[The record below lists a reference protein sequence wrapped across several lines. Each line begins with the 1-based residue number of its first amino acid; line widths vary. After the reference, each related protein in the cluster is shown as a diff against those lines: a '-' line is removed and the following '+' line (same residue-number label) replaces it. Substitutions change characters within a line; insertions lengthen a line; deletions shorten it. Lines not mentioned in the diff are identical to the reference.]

1 MKKVDFKTL
10 LEENKN
16 IIGKICRVYTNDEEE
31 FQDYFQEVS
40 LQIWKAYDSFKGHSK
55 ISTWIY
61 RIALNVCLSELRK
74 EKKRVDTH
82 EYQPNYDI
90 ADDVDDHQQE
100 RVNALYTAI
109 KTLKKTDRAIILL
122 YLEDKSYKEMANI
135 LGITTTNIGVKIN
148 RLKQE
153 LKSKMYAG

>member
-16 IIGKICRVYTNDEEE
+16 IIGKICRAYANDEEE

>member
-16 IIGKICRVYTNDEEE
+16 IIGKICRAYANDEEE

-100 RVNALYTAI
+100 RVNALYAAI

>member
-16 IIGKICRVYTNDEEE
+16 VIGKICRAYANDDEE

-74 EKKRVDTH
+74 EKRRVDTH
-82 EYQPNYDI
+82 EYQPNYDL
-90 ADDVDDHQQE
+90 ADDTDDHQQE

-122 YLEDKSYKEMANI
+122 YLEDKSYKEMASI